1 MHLLQIG
8 RAESARARSAHERRP
23 LACDVVTHDSDG
35 SDCQDGDDADQDRVF
50 DQRCAGLVLR
60 KTANMLDEFRHSL
73 LLPQRLKL
81 PGPSRSCE
89 GRGET
94 RDSHRTANRFRL
106 NLMFKVSK
114 R

>member
-50 DQRCAGLVLR
+50 DHGRAIVFLAQAR
-60 KTANMLDEFRHSL
+60 KENPKPLHFHAPRAWLCLMGARVSFVVSAPTPVALNDR
-73 LLPQRLKL
+73 
-81 PGPSRSCE
+81 PSFDLNF
-89 GRGET
+89 GRNVI
-94 RDSHRTANRFRL
+94 AF
-106 NLMFKVSK
+106 
-114 R
+114 